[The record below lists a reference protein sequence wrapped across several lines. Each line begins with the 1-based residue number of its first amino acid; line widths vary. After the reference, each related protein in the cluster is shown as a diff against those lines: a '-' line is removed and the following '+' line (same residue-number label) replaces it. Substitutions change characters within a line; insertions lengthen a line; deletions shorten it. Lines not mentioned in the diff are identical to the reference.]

1 METLETGDSLNAIE
15 ILSSMKGEE
24 RKALAGECSWKK
36 FSDKQVVFD
45 KESDN
50 CDIMFVVKGKV
61 NVTDYSLTGKE
72 VSFAEIQEG
81 DYFGEI
87 AAIDGEPRSASVIA
101 VGKCELAG
109 LNPSRFLELLDRHPE
124 ISRKMMK
131 RLNSVIRRSNERV
144 MDLST
149 LNACQRICSE
159 ILRMAT
165 PDAAVLSAWS
175 IYPLPTQANI
185 ASRVSVSRETVA
197 RVFKDL
203 INGGVIKKKGR
214 SVFIPDKDK
223 LELLIKRLES

>member
-1 METLETGDSLNAIE
+1 METFDRGDSLNAIA
-15 ILSSMKGEE
+15 ILSSMKSEE
-24 RKALAGECSWKK
+24 RKALAGGCSWKN
-36 FSDKQVVFD
+36 FFDKQVVFD

-50 CDIMFVVKGKV
+50 CDVMFVVRGKV

-72 VSFAEIQEG
+72 VSFAEIKEG

-101 VGKCELAG
+101 VGDCELAG
-109 LNPSRFLELLDRHPE
+109 LNPSRFRELLDQHPE
-124 ISRKMMK
+124 ISRKVMK
-131 RLNSVIRRSNERV
+131 RLNSIIRRSNERV

-159 ILRMAT
+159 ILRMAK
-165 PDAAVLSAWS
+165 PDTAVASAWS
-175 IYPLPTQANI
+175 IYPLPTQAKI

-203 INGGVIKKKGR
+203 INGGVISKKGR
-214 SVFIPDKDK
+214 SVFIPDRDK
-223 LELLIKRLES
+223 LELLIKRLEN